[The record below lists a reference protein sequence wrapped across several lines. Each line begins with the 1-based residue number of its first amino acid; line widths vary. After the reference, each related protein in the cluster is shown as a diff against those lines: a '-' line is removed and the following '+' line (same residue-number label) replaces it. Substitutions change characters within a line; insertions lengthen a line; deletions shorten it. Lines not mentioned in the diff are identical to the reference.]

1 MPHVKRQFLSS
12 LGTRRGFFVEASM
25 TPAEWAEWIE
35 DIEVL
40 GEVGARAVE
49 QALADQMW
57 REWVCSE

>member
-1 MPHVKRQFLSS
+1 
-12 LGTRRGFFVEASM
+12 M
-25 TPAEWAEWIE
+25 TPAEWVE
-35 DIEVL
+35 DIEVW